1 MTTTRRFTAHVYV
14 NPSVELAAEISKFA
28 SAAGISRTAWVRLA
42 CKEYLDTAP
51 HEHSKKG
58 VMPLALQSAV
68 GQRRMI
74 GIGVSE
80 KLKFEIRADSVEK
93 GMKVTEWIIM
103 AINQKFNKEVKN
115 D

>member
-42 CKEYLDTAP
+42 CKEYLDKP
-51 HEHSKKG
+51 PQEQSQKG

-74 GIGVSE
+74 GIGVTE
-80 KLKFEIRADSVEK
+80 KLKFEIRAESVEK

-103 AINQKFNKEVKN
+103 AISHKMHKEL
-115 D
+115 